1 MRSLLLLLF
10 ALPILCHAQTANTGD
25 TLKVFVGTD
34 GKLHYVT
41 APQTGNGTVYYSAAQ
56 SVTVSCPNGIGTSS
70 YTVLASQFSSTI
82 SAAAANQVAHDTA
95 VARATR
101 LLVCSSNA
109 PPSWVTVGNEDDWIT
124 ITKPTVVRIG
134 VPEKNVWS
142 QEKTVT
148 SSFKA
153 TNSFFGG
160 DVYPGVGKVVQ
171 KKSDGGVVTP
181 PTPTDTSCPAGFH
194 WDGAKCVGNATEPPV
209 PTSGWDYEW
218 TGLSFDQ
225 SSTLLLPTLL
235 NFGTDVTVM
244 FRAKFTNKAQEFQA
258 VCGAQ
263 DNSGGYLRKISFEY
277 NAPPATNYRSIN
289 FGTDNESTGFDPG
302 ASFDFTVWHEYRFQY
317 TGGVLT
323 VDVDGRMIGSRKLT
337 GNFVIGQIGG
347 GHPTTAYRMNGDI
360 LWFRIKKGVASQPP
374 PTGQIFKNA
383 AQSATATC
391 SAGSSGLP
399 VTEWFQQE

>member
-41 APQTGNGTVYYSAAQ
+41 APQIVSGTVYYSAAQ

-70 YTVLASQFSSTI
+70 YTVIASQFSSTI

-142 QEKTVT
+142 AEKTVT

-181 PTPTDTSCPAGFH
+181 PTPTDTACPAGFH

-209 PTSGWDYEW
+209 PSTGWDYEW

-263 DNSGGYLRKISFEY
+263 DNSVVATSEKSLLNTMRHLQLITGRSTSERIMNRQALI
-277 NAPPATNYRSIN
+277 PAHPLILQCGMN
-289 FGTDNESTGFDPG
+289 TGFNIRVVCSPLM
-302 ASFDFTVWHEYRFQY
+302 
-317 TGGVLT
+317 LT
-323 VDVDGRMIGSRKLT
+323 
-337 GNFVIGQIGG
+337 
-347 GHPTTAYRMNGDI
+347 
-360 LWFRIKKGVASQPP
+360 
-374 PTGQIFKNA
+374 
-383 AQSATATC
+383 
-391 SAGSSGLP
+391 AG
-399 VTEWFQQE
+399 